1 MKTMIDKSLV
11 PKRAIITASSS
22 DEADAL
28 LELLEECGYHWRA
41 IKNWWDLYEANT
53 CYSIEPNG
61 EVLFC
66 SRKWY
71 EEHGPSDPCWPDDPE
86 FQFISAED
94 FMAICRGCEPK
105 PESEIEIDPDA
116 LDLIL

>member
-1 MKTMIDKSLV
+1 MIDKSLV
-11 PKRAIITASSS
+11 PKRAIITASSPE
-22 DEADAL
+22 EADSL
-28 LELLEECGYHWRA
+28 LELLEECGYRWRA
-41 IKNWWDLYEANT
+41 SRNWWDHYEANT

-71 EEHGPSDPCWPDDPE
+71 EENGPSDPCWPEDPE

-94 FMAICRGCEPK
+94 FMAICRGLEPK
-105 PESEIEIDPDA
+105 LESEIEIDPDS
-116 LDLIL
+116 LEDVL

>member
-1 MKTMIDKSLV
+1 MIDKDLV
-11 PKRAIITASSS
+11 PKRAIITTSSS
-22 DEADAL
+22 DEADSL
-28 LELLEECGYHWRA
+28 LELLEECGYSWRSSR
-41 IKNWWDLYEANT
+41 NWWDQYEANT

-71 EEHGPSDPCWPDDPE
+71 EENGPSDSCWPDDPK

-94 FMAICRGCEPK
+94 FMAICRGLEPK
-105 PESEIEIDPDA
+105 LESEIEIDPDA

>member
-11 PKRAIITASSS
+11 PKRAIITTSSS
-22 DEADAL
+22 EEADSL
-28 LELLEECGYHWRA
+28 LELLEECGYRWGA
-41 IKNWWDLYEANT
+41 SENCWYSYEANT

-61 EVLFC
+61 EVLFG
-66 SRKWY
+66 SRRWY
-71 EEHGPSDPCWPDDPE
+71 EEDGPSDPCWPDDPE

-94 FMAICRGCEPK
+94 FMAICRGLEPK
-105 PESEIEIDPDA
+105 LESEIEIDPDA

>member
-1 MKTMIDKSLV
+1 MIDKDLV

-22 DEADAL
+22 EEADSL
-28 LELLEECGYHWRA
+28 LELLEECGYRWGPWG
-41 IKNWWDLYEANT
+41 NCWDSHEANT

-61 EVLFC
+61 EVLYC
-66 SRKWY
+66 SRQWY
-71 EEHGPSDPCWPDDPE
+71 EEHGPSDPCWPDDPK

-116 LDLIL
+116 LGLIL